1 MSFPLFQ
8 LNLDINSNIY
18 ETMGF
23 KWHIFYCNINQTCS
37 GTSLAIQSLLLQVQ
51 ARAATQPMG
60 LPWGLLWPLLVAEWD
75 RRLWKRVRC
84 DGGAQPLA
92 DTVSFSLS
100 PAEPSDME
108 QGVRR

>member
-23 KWHIFYCNINQTCS
+23 MWHIFYFNINQTYS

-51 ARAATQPMG
+51 ARVATEPMG
-60 LPWGLLWPLLVAEWD
+60 LPWGLLWPLLVDEWD
-75 RRLWKRVRC
+75 RGLWKRVKC
-84 DGGAQPLA
+84 DGGTLA
-92 DTVSFSLS
+92 LS
-100 PAEPSDME
+100 
-108 QGVRR
+108 